1 MELPHCSVGIGFL
14 CNICYGVTDNEF
26 QYVFIYMIFFRFYES
41 ALVLVMGHVGPMLSI
56 IVIKKYS
63 LAGEKRFSMRGWITD
78 GIVTIRFFP
87 VSVYLSNKLR
97 DDNFSEKELRRIT
110 EFQDCESGS

>member
-1 MELPHCSVGIGFL
+1 MELPHCSEGIGFL

-26 QYVFIYMIFFRFYES
+26 QYVFIYMIFFCFYES

-78 GIVTIRFFP
+78 GI
-87 VSVYLSNKLR
+87 KLR

-110 EFQDCESGS
+110 ELQDCESGS